1 MKFTMRKL
9 TMFLLVILAVFVL
22 VGCKPKGPDGPVN
35 PDGPKVEV
43 PDVVIGKD
51 GAAKADADA
60 DDYTKESTEIYNANL
75 GQFYVYYSE
84 ALKETNVSKR
94 QALMAIAEAK
104 LLESGTFLPLS
115 SSGGNYAI
123 SRVAPYTASSVLW
136 GKDMERV
143 HNVLVTDKFITA
155 EDRTEMKA
163 KFAAVK
169 GTGTYYAWAKE
180 FLTGKGYVLSDVY
193 NMAYIEEPVTW
204 DVLNTSSSE
213 DSEKIVHTYDGL
225 YEYDQE
231 NELKPAL
238 AESHTV
244 SADGTV
250 YTFKLRE
257 GVKWVNYQ
265 GQEVAE
271 VVADDFVAGMQH
283 MMDSKGGLEYLTQ
296 GVIANAD
303 EYINGVVNDF
313 AQVGVKAVSKYEV
326 QYTLVK
332 PTSYFMTMLGYGVFA
347 PMSRTYYQSQGG
359 KFGAQYDPSAET
371 YTYGVDSEHIAYC
384 GPYLV
389 QEHTASSTIKY
400 VANPTY
406 WNAANISIKTLT
418 MKFNDGTDAK
428 KAYEDAKSNVLAG
441 AGLNAAA
448 LESAKLEKPAG
459 QDKSYFELYGYVS
472 ATDATTFSAFINM
485 NRAAYVNVND
495 GTSAKT
501 TKNAKQQEEAKKA
514 LNNVYFRLAL
524 CLSLDRAAYNAQT
537 TGEELKLTSLRN
549 SYTPGT
555 FVSLE
560 EEVTVKI
567 NGVDTKFAKGT
578 NYGVIVQAQLDA
590 DKMPMV
596 AYDPKADDGAGS
608 SDGYDGWYK
617 PEYAVAFLEKAIKEL
632 EAQGVVVSVANPI
645 VIDVPTFTGS
655 SVYLNRESAFAQSVN
670 KVLGGKV
677 KINLVSCTTQAQWL
691 YAGYRT
697 SYGYEANYDI
707 YDVSGWGPDYG
718 DPQSYLDTMLPLY
731 AGYMTKCIGV
741 Y

>member
-1 MKFTMRKL
+1 
-9 TMFLLVILAVFVL
+9 
-22 VGCKPKGPDGPVN
+22 
-35 PDGPKVEV
+35 
-43 PDVVIGKD
+43 
-51 GAAKADADA
+51 
-60 DDYTKESTEIYNANL
+60 
-75 GQFYVYYSE
+75 
-84 ALKETNVSKR
+84 
-94 QALMAIAEAK
+94 
-104 LLESGTFLPLS
+104 
-115 SSGGNYAI
+115 
-123 SRVAPYTASSVLW
+123 
-136 GKDMERV
+136 
-143 HNVLVTDKFITA
+143 
-155 EDRTEMKA
+155 
-163 KFAAVK
+163 
-169 GTGTYYAWAKE
+169 
-180 FLTGKGYVLSDVY
+180 
-193 NMAYIEEPVTW
+193 
-204 DVLNTSSSE
+204 
-213 DSEKIVHTYDGL
+213 
-225 YEYDQE
+225 
-231 NELKPAL
+231 
-238 AESHTV
+238 
-244 SADGTV
+244 
-250 YTFKLRE
+250 
-257 GVKWVNYQ
+257 
-265 GQEVAE
+265 
-271 VVADDFVAGMQH
+271 
-283 MMDSKGGLEYLTQ
+283 
-296 GVIANAD
+296 
-303 EYINGVVNDF
+303 
-313 AQVGVKAVSKYEV
+313 
-326 QYTLVK
+326 
-332 PTSYFMTMLGYGVFA
+332 MTMLGYGVFA

-359 KFGAQYDPSAET
+359 KFGAQFDPSAET

-485 NRAAYVNVND
+485 NRAAYANVND

-677 KINLVSCTTQAQWL
+677 KINLISCTTQAQWL